1 MVSRSGSFS
10 SGRFRTMLDRM
21 AQSARLNSTN
31 FLSLKEDHTATGQ
44 ALAVLAL
51 AGTSFGIGFTV
62 SVGVSG
68 PWLLLGAGLGAVMGL
83 VLGFVWAS
91 LTFLI
96 GTRIFHATS
105 DYWSLARPMFFASSP
120 GLVFLFM
127 SVPVS
132 FVVDVARA
140 VGVAW
145 IAISTV
151 IAVKTTLD
159 IDNQRSLL
167 TFILVTFVV
176 LTIYG
181 LVTSLLPF

>member
-1 MVSRSGSFS
+1 MISRSGTFNAN
-10 SGRFRTMLDRM
+10 RVRALLDRM
-21 AQSARLNSTN
+21 VQSARLNSSN
-31 FLSLKEDHTATGQ
+31 FLSLKEDPTATGQ
-44 ALAVLAL
+44 ALVVLAL

-68 PWLLLGAGLGAVMGL
+68 PWLLLGAGLGAVIGV

-120 GLVFLFM
+120 GLVFLLM
-127 SVPVS
+127 SISPS
-132 FVVDVARA
+132 FVADVARA
-140 VGVAW
+140 VGIAW

-151 IAVKTTLD
+151 IAVKTALG

-167 TFILVTFVV
+167 TFILVTFIV
-176 LTIYG
+176 LISYG

>member
-1 MVSRSGSFS
+1 
-10 SGRFRTMLDRM
+10 MLDRM
-21 AQSARLNSTN
+21 VQSARLNRNN
-31 FLSLKEDHTATGQ
+31 FLSLKKDPTATGQ
-44 ALAVLAL
+44 ALVVLAL

-62 SVGVSG
+62 SAGVEG
-68 PWLLLGAGLGAVMGL
+68 PWLLLGAGLGAVIGI

-96 GTRIFHATS
+96 GTRVFHATS

-120 GLVFLFM
+120 GLVFLLM
-127 SVPVS
+127 LTPAS
-132 FVVDVARA
+132 FVTDVARA

-151 IAVKTTLD
+151 VAVKTALD

-167 TFILVTFVV
+167 TFILVTVIV
-176 LTIYG
+176 LVSYG
-181 LVTSLLPF
+181 LLSSL

>member
-1 MVSRSGSFS
+1 
-10 SGRFRTMLDRM
+10 MLDRM
-21 AQSARLNSTN
+21 VQSARLSRTN
-31 FLSLKEDHTATGQ
+31 FLSLREDPTATGQ
-44 ALAVLAL
+44 ALVVLAL
-51 AGTSFGIGFTV
+51 AGASFGIGFTV
-62 SVGVSG
+62 SIGVSG
-68 PWLLLGAGLGAVMGL
+68 PWLLLGAVLGAVIGV

-120 GLVFLFM
+120 GLIFLLM
-127 SVPVS
+127 ATPAS
-132 FVVDVARA
+132 FVTDVARA

-151 IAVKTTLD
+151 VAVKTSLN

-167 TFILVTFVV
+167 AFILVTFIV
-176 LTIYG
+176 LISYG

>member
-1 MVSRSGSFS
+1 M
-10 SGRFRTMLDRM
+10 
-21 AQSARLNSTN
+21 
-31 FLSLKEDHTATGQ
+31 SLKEDTTANGQ
-44 ALAVLAL
+44 ALVVLAL

-62 SVGVSG
+62 SVRVGG
-68 PWLLLGAGLGAVMGL
+68 PWLLLGAGLGAVIGI

-96 GTRIFHATS
+96 GTRVFHATS

-120 GLVFLFM
+120 GLVFLLM
-127 SVPVS
+127 SIPAW
-132 FVVDVARA
+132 FVADVARA

-151 IAVKTTLD
+151 IAVKNALD

-167 TFILVTFVV
+167 TFIPVTFIV
-176 LTIYG
+176 LIGYG